1 MVKYA
6 VCFMSAPEPEVHR
19 AGIEE
24 REIMARG
31 RKKKKKANWNCKDSY
46 HSKALIPR
54 TKCSAGAAVPFA
66 VKRHTERA
74 RMRGC

>member
-19 AGIEE
+19 AGIEA

-31 RKKKKKANWNCKDSY
+31 RKKKK
-46 HSKALIPR
+46 R
-54 TKCSAGAAVPFA
+54 QTG
-66 VKRHTERA
+66 TA
-74 RMRGC
+74 RILTTLRL

>member
-31 RKKKKKANWNCKDSY
+31 RKKKKKGK
-46 HSKALIPR
+46 LELQGFLPL
-54 TKCSAGAAVPFA
+54 
-66 VKRHTERA
+66 
-74 RMRGC
+74 